1 MICILISAIIA
12 FVKSVLIV
20 MYNVMCLECI
30 QSCVCVCM
38 CVCACVCVCVC
49 GFALVCVGLREFARV
64 CLGLC
69 VHASVINNHGICEKC
84 EYTSGYRLFVPL

>member
-30 QSCVCVCM
+30 QSCVCVCVCVCVRV
-38 CVCACVCVCVC
+38 CVCACVC
-49 GFALVCVGLREFARV
+49 ACVGLRWFAWV
-64 CLGLC
+64 CVNLRGFAWVC
-69 VHASVINNHGICEKC
+69 VCACIRK
-84 EYTSGYRLFVPL
+84 

>member
-30 QSCVCVCM
+30 QSCVCVC
-38 CVCACVCVCVC
+38 VCVC
-49 GFALVCVGLREFARV
+49 GCVCDGVVCVCEVEKHADELRALPGLE
-64 CLGLC
+64 
-69 VHASVINNHGICEKC
+69 
-84 EYTSGYRLFVPL
+84 

>member
-30 QSCVCVCM
+30 QSCVCVCV
-38 CVCACVCVCVC
+38 CVCACVC
-49 GFALVCVGLREFARV
+49 ACVGLRWFAWVYVNLRGFAWV
-64 CLGLC
+64 CVC
-69 VHASVINNHGICEKC
+69 ACISN
-84 EYTSGYRLFVPL
+84 